1 MRAFLTNSFTK
12 SLRFGA
18 LALLTILFVGYVS
31 VLRVMAQTTP
41 QPRGQEVSDD
51 EGIPVLIKHLPD
63 WQNVRSRAMFANNGR
78 DLQNTL
84 GARPILN
91 LIEFV
96 SGTEAVTADYDA
108 GKLVIV
114 EFPTPQFSV
123 AADERINQFLAGP
136 GQNSQTV
143 YRRIGNYNAM
153 VLDAPDAA
161 AAGSLLDQV
170 KYEKGVQWLGENPFL
185 QKRAERNF
193 VVTTSDIFLSTVI
206 VIVFGIGLSIVGGLG
221 VGVVFFFF
229 RERERASRTEYTD
242 AGGMT
247 RLNLD
252 GYTPDIAAPGLL
264 RD

>member
-1 MRAFLTNSFTK
+1 MRAFPSISFAK
-12 SLRFGA
+12 SFRFWS
-18 LALLTILFVGYVS
+18 LALLAGLFMACGG
-31 VLRVMAQTTP
+31 VLPLNAQTAS

-63 WQNVRSRAMFANNGR
+63 WQNVRSRAMFANNDK
-78 DLQNTL
+78 DLQNAL
-84 GARPILN
+84 GARPVLN

-96 SGTEAVTADYDA
+96 PGTEAVTADYDA

-123 AADERINQFLAGP
+123 AADERIQQFLAGP
-136 GQNSQTV
+136 GRDSQTI

-161 AAGSLLDQV
+161 AAAALLDQV

-185 QKRAERNF
+185 QKRAERHF
-193 VVTTSDIFLSTVI
+193 VVTTSDIFLSTVL
-206 VIVFGIGLSIVGGLG
+206 VIVLGIGLSIVGGLG
-221 VGVVFFFF
+221 VGVAFFFF
-229 RERERASRTEYTD
+229 RERERALRTQYTD

-252 GYTPDIAAPGLL
+252 GYTPDIGAPGLL
-264 RD
+264 QD